1 MSGKQYTIHPIR
13 WMTSNQLKP
22 RPGDLIEISRIGYA
36 HWTIYV
42 GKDYVVHLA
51 PPSEITGVGTDSIMS
66 ALTDTAIVKKE
77 LLTVVAGGD
86 QYRVNNKHDDKY
98 PPFPATK
105 IVQQAKK
112 LVGQVVHYSL
122 TSKNCEHFVNEMR
135 YGIPISDQVTEAT
148 MKAVV
153 TAGVLATL
161 GLFSC
166 LLSRCKQE
174 KQ

>member
-1 MSGKQYTIHPIR
+1 MV
-13 WMTSNQLKP
+13 P
-22 RPGDLIEISRIGYA
+22 RATKLSLPLALPRTELTELTVSTGEIAGI
-36 HWTIYV
+36 
-42 GKDYVVHLA
+42 
-51 PPSEITGVGTDSIMS
+51 GTDSIMS

-135 YGIPISDQVTEAT
+135 YGIPISDQVSPQPVSPFPGTRPSLW
-148 MKAVV
+148 V
-153 TAGVLATL
+153 TCYGWTRMVIET
-161 GLFSC
+161 
-166 LLSRCKQE
+166 
-174 KQ
+174 

>member
-1 MSGKQYTIHPIR
+1 
-13 WMTSNQLKP
+13 MTSTQSRPK
-22 RPGDLIEISRIGYA
+22 PGDLIEISRIGYA
-36 HWTIYV
+36 HWAIYV
-42 GKDYVVHLA
+42 GNGYVVHLT
-51 PPSEITGVGTDSIMS
+51 SLSKGEIAGIGTDSIMS

-77 LLTVVAGGD
+77 LLSVVAGRD

-98 PPFPATK
+98 LPLPATK
-105 IVQQAKK
+105 IVQRAKEK
-112 LVGQVVHYSL
+112 VGQVVHYSL

>member
-1 MSGKQYTIHPIR
+1 MV
-13 WMTSNQLKP
+13 P
-22 RPGDLIEISRIGYA
+22 RATKLSLP
-36 HWTIYV
+36 
-42 GKDYVVHLA
+42 LA
-51 PPSEITGVGTDSIMS
+51 LPRTELTELTVSTGEITGVGTDSIMS

-135 YGIPISDQVTEAT
+135 YGIPISDQVSPQPVSPFPGTRPSLW
-148 MKAVV
+148 V
-153 TAGVLATL
+153 TCYGWTRMVIET
-161 GLFSC
+161 
-166 LLSRCKQE
+166 
-174 KQ
+174 